1 MVARA
6 RNVGGSGPTVWQ
18 AGHHSAGFSRSE
30 TQHVRLS
37 ESVPPCI
44 IAHPNPLLIMQV
56 FFFVS
61 RNIFVKCRISSKLS
75 LLGGDFPDVVQES
88 T

>member
-56 FFFVS
+56 FFFLLAA
-61 RNIFVKCRISSKLS
+61 IFLLNAVFLLNFPS
-75 LLGGDFPDVVQES
+75 LAVTSLM
-88 T
+88 